1 VPAHI
6 DTNAMVS
13 PTGAFEKGACSIGPG
28 SLRRGQVV
36 KECPDGF
43 IVFCKGV
50 YVRRGLVAQ
59 NFPPDF
65 SRGGRLLSSSC
76 LARVSL
82 A

>member
-1 VPAHI
+1 MPAHI

-43 IVFCKGV
+43 IVF
-50 YVRRGLVAQ
+50 L
-59 NFPPDF
+59 
-65 SRGGRLLSSSC
+65 
-76 LARVSL
+76 
-82 A
+82 